1 MRIKRCKATFVN
13 STIKTRKT
21 QHKLLWIA
29 TGVVIITQPTVM
41 SFTEE
46 QAPNEMI
53 IYNEHCQNLNFQ
65 NKLTIIQDKN
75 RLSRSGC

>member
-1 MRIKRCKATFVN
+1 
-13 STIKTRKT
+13 
-21 QHKLLWIA
+21 
-29 TGVVIITQPTVM
+29 M

-53 IYNEHCQNLNFQ
+53 IYNEHCQKLNFQ